1 MVNAK
6 PPQERSTANFDNNP
20 TQAIDVVQL
29 LHAAERALRHQVES
43 RVFVH
48 ELEREAEA
56 EAISAETWQVLNL
69 QEPDAN
75 RRAGLWLIGRNF
87 FDEGA
92 GSGDPVEGAVAMRD
106 WITAMLAPREPHP

>member
-6 PPQERSTANFDNNP
+6 PPQGRATANFDSNP
-20 TQAIDVVQL
+20 TQNIDVVQL
-29 LHAAERALRHQVES
+29 LHAAERALQRQAVAREFG
-43 RVFVH
+43 R

-56 EAISAETWQVLNL
+56 EAINAETWLSLNL

-87 FDEGA
+87 FDK
-92 GSGDPVEGAVAMRD
+92 GSGSADPVEGAVAMRD
-106 WITAMLAPREPHP
+106 WITAMLAPPEPHP